1 MRREDTRTAYA
12 VPRVVAQED
21 ESSPGAVADAVAH
34 PERPGAKNRP
44 TPKRRDAEAANRRP
58 LVVTDRKAARA
69 MEREQRR
76 AAAVATRTAMM
87 TGDESKMPVRD
98 RGADRRYIR
107 DFVDARF
114 CLGEILLPV
123 MLLSLLLSFIR
134 ESWAL
139 LTVFILVYGMIAL
152 SVIDA
157 VLMWRKLKKQ
167 LVAKFGAD
175 RLQRGNAMYA
185 VMRAFQLRRGRL
197 PRPQVTRG
205 QYPS

>member
-1 MRREDTRTAYA
+1 LWRKK
-12 VPRVVAQED
+12 D
-21 ESSPGAVADAVAH
+21 ESTPGAAADAAAH
-34 PERPGAKNRP
+34 PARPGAKNRP

>member
-1 MRREDTRTAYA
+1 
-12 VPRVVAQED
+12 
-21 ESSPGAVADAVAH
+21 VAH

>member
-1 MRREDTRTAYA
+1 MLWRKK
-12 VPRVVAQED
+12 D
-21 ESSPGAVADAVAH
+21 ESTPGAAADAAAH
-34 PERPGAKNRP
+34 PARPGAKNRP

-139 LTVFILVYGMIAL
+139 LTVFVLVYGMIAL

-157 VLMWRKLKKQ
+157 MLMWRKLKKQ

-175 RLQRGNAMYA
+175 KLQRGNAMYA

-197 PRPQVTRG
+197 PRTQVTRG

>member
-1 MRREDTRTAYA
+1 MLWRKK
-12 VPRVVAQED
+12 D

-175 RLQRGNAMYA
+175 KLQRGNAMYA

>member
-1 MRREDTRTAYA
+1 MLWRKK
-12 VPRVVAQED
+12 D

-167 LVAKFGAD
+167 LIAKFGAD
-175 RLQRGNAMYA
+175 KLQRGNAMYA

>member
-1 MRREDTRTAYA
+1 MLWRKK
-12 VPRVVAQED
+12 D
-21 ESSPGAVADAVAH
+21 ESTSGAAADAAAH
-34 PERPGAKNRP
+34 PARPGAKNRP

-76 AAAVATRTAMM
+76 ASAVATRTAMM

-139 LTVFILVYGMIAL
+139 LTVFVLVYGMIAL

-157 VLMWRKLKKQ
+157 MLMWRKLKKQ

-175 RLQRGNAMYA
+175 KLQRGNAMYA

>member
-1 MRREDTRTAYA
+1 MLWRKK
-12 VPRVVAQED
+12 D
-21 ESSPGAVADAVAH
+21 ESTSGAAADAAAH
-34 PERPGAKNRP
+34 PARPGAKNRP

-76 AAAVATRTAMM
+76 ASAVATRTAMM

>member
-1 MRREDTRTAYA
+1 MLWRKK
-12 VPRVVAQED
+12 D

>member
-1 MRREDTRTAYA
+1 MLWRKK
-12 VPRVVAQED
+12 D
-21 ESSPGAVADAVAH
+21 ESTPGAAADAAAH
-34 PERPGAKNRP
+34 PARPGAKNRP

>member
-1 MRREDTRTAYA
+1 MLWRKK
-12 VPRVVAQED
+12 D
-21 ESSPGAVADAVAH
+21 ESTPGAAADAAAH
-34 PERPGAKNRP
+34 PARPGAKNRP

-139 LTVFILVYGMIAL
+139 LTVFVLVYGMIAL

-157 VLMWRKLKKQ
+157 MLMWRKLKKQ

-175 RLQRGNAMYA
+175 KLQRGNAMYA

>member
-1 MRREDTRTAYA
+1 MLWRKK
-12 VPRVVAQED
+12 D

-152 SVIDA
+152 SVVDA

>member
-1 MRREDTRTAYA
+1 VLWRKK
-12 VPRVVAQED
+12 D
-21 ESSPGAVADAVAH
+21 ESTPGAAADAAAH
-34 PERPGAKNRP
+34 PARPGAKNRP

>member
-1 MRREDTRTAYA
+1 MLWRKKE
-12 VPRVVAQED
+12 
-21 ESSPGAVADAVAH
+21 ESTSGAAADAAAH
-34 PERPGAKNRP
+34 PARPGAKNRP

-76 AAAVATRTAMM
+76 ASAVATRTAMM

>member
-1 MRREDTRTAYA
+1 MLWRKKE
-12 VPRVVAQED
+12 
-21 ESSPGAVADAVAH
+21 ESTSGAAADAAAH
-34 PERPGAKNRP
+34 PARPGAKNRP

>member
-1 MRREDTRTAYA
+1 MLWRKK
-12 VPRVVAQED
+12 D
-21 ESSPGAVADAVAH
+21 ESTPGAAADAAAH
-34 PERPGAKNRP
+34 PARPGAKNRP

-139 LTVFILVYGMIAL
+139 LTVFVLVYGMIAL

-175 RLQRGNAMYA
+175 KLQRGNAMYA